1 MQIKEFSQTENKD
14 YWIGKIARADWS
26 AGKYLAQILS
36 DGSFYELCGSKAK
49 VLLLTD
55 ENDWTFEGFSGELS
69 FFELYGSSQKQYRD
83 AYKIAEELSD
93 ED

>member
-1 MQIKEFSQTENKD
+1 MEELET
-14 YWIGKIARADWS
+14 
-26 AGKYLAQILS
+26 LS
-36 DGSFYELCGSKAK
+36 GRDDI
-49 VLLLTD
+49 D